1 MNKKTIFFIIIA
13 LLISATV
20 FLVGYNEVKSPQT
33 VYKVYLDGQAIGLI
47 ESKEALEAYIN
58 QEQNEIKDKYG
69 VDKVYLPN
77 NLDIEK
83 ETTYSN
89 NISSIEEIYD
99 KIKDIAP
106 FTISGYEIKIK
117 GVEISTDEHIETTK
131 TVNVYVLNRDIFVD
145 AVENTILTFVDEDH
159 YEKFKHNTQ
168 EEIKDVGSIIENVYI
183 ENDIT
188 IKQTNI
194 SVEENIYTDKDQLSK
209 YLLFGDADEQEY
221 EVKKGDT
228 VEDIAFNNK
237 MSVNEFLVAN
247 PDITSADNLLYTGQK
262 VKVGLID
269 TAFRVIEEEYIVE
282 YQTVEYETVYEYDS
296 SLPMGKETV
305 KQKGSN
311 GTAKVAYTVER
322 ANGESVSIDTKNTE
336 TIVPAQDRIVVKG
349 TKVLSG
355 VGVGTKQKWYWPTEK
370 KYRNNITSP
379 YGYRWGG
386 QFHAGVDI
394 AGGRGSKIYAAN
406 NGVVVESTFDQFYQN
421 GRKRGNGHYIIID
434 HNNGWYTAYAH
445 MSSRTVKIGD
455 KVEMGQVIGYM
466 GDTGFATGVH
476 LHFGLWR
483 GYPFRNGCQTLNCTA
498 NPLRAVSYK

>member
-1 MNKKTIFFIIIA
+1 MSKKTVFFVILA
-13 LLISATV
+13 LIISATV
-20 FLVGYNEVKSPQT
+20 FLVGYSEVKSPIT

-89 NISSIEEIYD
+89 NISSVEEIYEE
-99 KIKDIAP
+99 IKDIAP
-106 FTISGYEIKIK
+106 FTINGYEIKIK
-117 GVEISTDEHIETTK
+117 GVEISTDENIETTK
-131 TVNVYVLNRDIFVD
+131 TVNVYVLNKDTFVE
-145 AVENTILTFVDEDH
+145 AVESTILTFIDKEE
-159 YEKFKHNTQ
+159 YESFKYNTQ
-168 EEIKDVGSIIENVYI
+168 EEIEDVGSIIENVYI

-194 SVEENIYTDKDQLSK
+194 SVEEDIYTDIDQLSK
-209 YLLFGDADEQEY
+209 YLLFGGADEEEY

-247 PDITSADNLLYTGQK
+247 PDITSADNLLYAGQK

-296 SLPMGKETV
+296 TLPMGKETV
-305 KQKGSN
+305 KQKGSD
-311 GTAKVAYTVER
+311 GTAKVYYTVHR
-322 ANGESVSIDTKNTE
+322 ANGENVNIETKNTE
-336 TIVPAQDRIVVKG
+336 TIIPAQDRIIVKG

-355 VGVGTKQKWYWPTEK
+355 VGVGTNQKWYWPTEK
-370 KYRNNITSP
+370 RYRNNITSP

-394 AGGRGSKIYAAN
+394 AGGYGSKIYAAN
-406 NGVVVESTFDQFYQN
+406 NGVVVESKFDQYYEN
-421 GRKRGNGHYIIID
+421 GKRRGNGHYIIIN
-434 HNNGWYTAYAH
+434 HNNGWYTSYAH
-445 MSSRTVKIGD
+445 LSSRTVKIGD

-466 GDTGFATGVH
+466 GETGYATGVH
-476 LHFGLWR
+476 LHFALWK
-483 GYPFRNGCQTLNCTA
+483 GYPFRNGCQKTNCTA
-498 NPLRAVSYK
+498 NPLRALSYK